1 MKTFPSRKRIHLAL
15 IILVLTCTLIQC
27 TKKPEAGTEAHIK
40 MATAIIDDD
49 YLANAD
55 NTPENWVTY
64 GKNYYEDRFSSLDEI
79 NSETV
84 SRLGLAWTIDLG
96 TTRGIEATP
105 LVVDGVMFLTG
116 PWSNVY
122 AINVRTGKKIWTY
135 DPEVPR
141 YYGAKGCCD
150 VVNRG
155 LAMYKGR
162 LFLGTYDGRLIS
174 LDAATGKPE
183 WEQLTVDTTKYYT
196 ITGAPRVVKGKV
208 IIGNGGAEFGV
219 RGYITAYD
227 AMTGE
232 QAWRFYTVP
241 GDPSKPFESEAME
254 MAAKTWSG
262 EWWKYGGGGTAWE
275 AMAFDPELNL
285 FYLGTGNGSPWDWF
299 NRSNGEGDN
308 LFLSSII
315 AINPDNG
322 EYVWHY
328 QTTPGDSWDYT
339 ATQQLILTDLEIE
352 GKSRKVIMQAPKNG
366 FFYILDRATGEF
378 LSAEPYTYMN
388 WATHVDKATGRPVE
402 TDFSRYQ
409 NKNTA
414 ISPGP
419 NGGHNWH
426 PMAYNSMTGLV
437 YIPAHVNNHFYGH
450 DSTWTFKEGGKVISS
465 FVTGLET
472 RTDTS
477 APANMH
483 TGHLLAWNP
492 KTQKVAWQVTYEGS
506 NMYQG
511 LVNGGVLTTAG
522 NLVFQ
527 GTADGRFLAYDA
539 IDGTKLWEYKL
550 GGGAI
555 APPITYT
562 VDGVQYVSIAVG
574 WGGGPPTLWERFT
587 DDIYPGT
594 IFSFALDSTQTFT
607 ANGIG
612 RRTELIDLEVTAS
625 QDQIN
630 NGQKL
635 YSTNCLGCHGPMG
648 TNGGS
653 IPSLVYSAE
662 STFGIMEDIVLK
674 GAFLP
679 KGMPDFA
686 GKLNSQEVSDIKNYI
701 LYSASELRL
710 KKK

>member
-1 MKTFPSRKRIHLAL
+1 MSTFPSIKRPLSALVVLAL
-15 IILVLTCTLIQC
+15 TSTLFQC
-27 TKKPEAGTEAHIK
+27 SQKPEAGTKEHIK
-40 MATAIIDDD
+40 WATEKIDED
-49 YLANAD
+49 YLVNAD
-55 NTPENWVTY
+55 QTPENWVTY
-64 GKNYYEDRFSSLDEI
+64 GKNYSEDRFSSLDEI
-79 NSETV
+79 NRETV

-105 LVVDGVMFLTG
+105 LVVDGILFLSG
-116 PWSNVY
+116 PWSTVY
-122 AINVRTGKKIWTY
+122 AINVRTGQKIWTY
-135 DPEVPR
+135 DPKVPR
-141 YYGAKGCCD
+141 YYGIKGCCD

-174 LDAATGKPE
+174 LDASTGEPI

-227 AMTGE
+227 ALTGD

-241 GDPSKPFESEAME
+241 GDPAQPFESKAME

-285 FYLGTGNGSPWDWF
+285 FYFGTGNGSPWDRF
-299 NRSNGEGDN
+299 HRSNGEGDN
-308 LFLSSII
+308 LFLSSIV
-315 AINPDNG
+315 AINPDTG

-339 ATQQLILTDLEIE
+339 ATQQLILTDLEVD
-352 GKSRKVIMQAPKNG
+352 GVSRKVIMQAPKNG
-366 FFYILDRATGEF
+366 FFYILDRATGEL

-388 WATHVDKATGRPVE
+388 WATHVDKASGRPVE
-402 TDFSRYQ
+402 TDFSRYPD
-409 NKNTA
+409 KNTV

-450 DSTWTFKEGGKVISS
+450 DSTWTYQEGGKVIST
-465 FVTGLET
+465 FVNGLET
-472 RTDTS
+472 RVDTT

-492 KTQKVAWQVTYEGS
+492 KTQKAAWQVSYEGT

-511 LVNGGVLTTAG
+511 VVNGGVLTTAG

-527 GTADGRFLAYDA
+527 GTADGRLIAYDA
-539 IDGTKLWEYKL
+539 ADGTNLWEYRL

-555 APPITYT
+555 APPITYS

-574 WGGGPPTLWERFT
+574 WGGGPPALWERFT

-607 ANGIG
+607 PKGIG
-612 RRTELIDLEVTAS
+612 RSTELIELEVSAS
-625 QDQIN
+625 QEQIN
-630 NGQKL
+630 AGQKL
-635 YSTNCLGCHGPMG
+635 YSTHCLGCHGPIG

-653 IPSLVYSAE
+653 IPSLVYSAA
-662 STFGIMEDIVLK
+662 STFDLLEDIVLK

-679 KGMPDFA
+679 KGMPSFDQT
-686 GKLNSQEVSDIKNYI
+686 LNAQEVSDIKNY
-701 LYSASELRL
+701 LLHSASELRS
-710 KKK
+710 KSK

>member
-1 MKTFPSRKRIHLAL
+1 MKTFLSRKRVPLAL
-15 IILVLTCTLIQC
+15 VILVLTCTLVQC
-27 TKKPEAGTEAHIK
+27 NKKPEPGTEEHIK
-40 MATAIIDDD
+40 MVTSIIDDN
-49 YLANAD
+49 YLINAD
-55 NTPENWVTY
+55 DAPENWVTY
-64 GKNYYEDRFSSLDEI
+64 GKNYAEDRFSSLTQI
-79 NSETV
+79 NKGNV
-84 SRLGLAWTIDLG
+84 DKLGLAWALNLG

-105 LVVDGVMFLTG
+105 LVADGVMFLTG
-116 PWSNVY
+116 PWSIVY

-155 LAMYKGR
+155 LAMYKGQ

-174 LDAATGKPE
+174 LDAATGKPL
-183 WEQLTVDTTKYYT
+183 WEQRTIDTTKFYT

-227 AMTGE
+227 AMTGD

-241 GDPSKPFESEAME
+241 GDPSKPFESKAME

-262 EWWKYGGGGTAWE
+262 EWWKYGGGGTAWD

-285 FYLGTGNGSPWDWF
+285 LYVGTGNGSPWDRF
-299 NRSNGEGDN
+299 ERSNGEGDN
-308 LFLSSII
+308 LFLSSIV

-322 EYVWHY
+322 QYVWHY

-339 ATQQLILTDLEIE
+339 ATQQLILTDLEIG
-352 GKSRKVIMQAPKNG
+352 GKNRKVIMQAPKNG
-366 FFYILDRATGEF
+366 FFYILDRITGEL

-388 WATHVDKATGRPVE
+388 WATHIDKVTGRPME
-402 TDFSRYQ
+402 TDFSRYHDE
-409 NKNTA
+409 NTVL
-414 ISPGP
+414 SPGP

-437 YIPAHVNNHFYGH
+437 YIPAQVNNHFYGH
-450 DSTWTFKEGGKVISS
+450 DSTRTFKEGSKMIST
-465 FVTGLET
+465 FVDGLKT
-472 RTDTS
+472 RLDPS
-477 APANMH
+477 APDNMH

-492 KTQKVAWQVTYEGS
+492 ATQQVAWQVRHEGS

-511 LVNGGVLTTAG
+511 VVNGGVLTTAG
-522 NLVFQ
+522 GLVFQ
-527 GTADGRFLAYDA
+527 GTGDGRLIAYDA
-539 IDGTKLWEYKL
+539 FNGTKRWEHEL
-550 GGGAI
+550 GGGAV

-574 WGGGPPTLWERFT
+574 WGGGPPALWERFT

-607 ANGIG
+607 ARGIG
-612 RRTELIDLEVTAS
+612 RRTELIDLEATATS
-625 QDQIN
+625 EQIS
-630 NGQKL
+630 NGKKL
-635 YSTNCLGCHGPMG
+635 YNINCLGCHGPIG

-662 STFGIMEDIVLK
+662 STFGMIEDIVLK
-674 GAFLP
+674 GAILS
-679 KGMPDFA
+679 KGMPNFD
-686 GKLNSQEVSDIKNYI
+686 GQLNPQEVSDIKNFI
-701 LYSASELRL
+701 LHSAAELRA
-710 KKK
+710 KKE